1 MRGWGHSQTYSP
13 PTAELLL
20 WNSLFGSLSPEPLRE
35 QSHTESW
42 GQLSEIPIQYT
53 GGLLPPATEKPTGDR
68 SLNKDQ
74 RPLMIAH
81 TCDPSRRLSNSRFGL
96 HLQSMEGGRKGGR
109 HEEEEREFYIYL
121 FCLTWL
127 AWDSV
132 YTRVVLNSE
141 ICLSPKC

>member
-1 MRGWGHSQTYSP
+1 M
-13 PTAELLL
+13 
-20 WNSLFGSLSPEPLRE
+20 FGSLSPEPLRE

-109 HEEEEREFYIYL
+109 HEKEEERE
-121 FCLTWL
+121 
-127 AWDSV
+127 
-132 YTRVVLNSE
+132 
-141 ICLSPKC
+141 